1 MSSYNLMGFAIVD
14 DSNEVLHL
22 LLDNGSRSFEDISY
36 TMLERETQDGGTY
49 KKLINLMA
57 ASR

>member
-1 MSSYNLMGFAIVD
+1 MQSYNLMGFAIAD

-22 LLDNGSRSFEDISY
+22 LLDNGSKNFEDISY
-36 TMLERETQDGGTY
+36 RMLERETQDSTY

-57 ASR
+57 ASK